1 MNEKIIDKSALEPIP
16 GFPEWSPQEQI
27 AWQGMFDAIRNGFE
41 RFGFRPIETPAVER
55 NAILT
60 AKQSGDTTREIYQ
73 LGRLNAEEGEA
84 DERDFSLHFDLT
96 VPLARYVAQRAGE
109 IAFPFRRYQMQ
120 PVWRGERPQA
130 AQGRY
135 RQFYQC
141 DIDIIGDGTLA
152 PHYDAEIPAVIHRVF
167 QDLAIGDFRIRIN
180 NRRIMSGFFA
190 ANGIAPNEVGG
201 LMRSIDKIE
210 KQGVDQFRKE
220 MAGRHA
226 ASEQTER
233 ILEFFQFRGSLEET
247 LAMLKASADTLASDE
262 LTQGVKE
269 LTETVALARNFGLT
283 DDRFAID
290 LGIARGLSYYTG
302 TVYETTLI
310 DAPHLGSVCS
320 GGRYDDLAG
329 HFTNRKL
336 PGVGI
341 SIGLTRLFSGL
352 LQMGRIRADRDTVA
366 PVLVAR
372 PLPEE
377 TSRYARLAQTL
388 RDAGIATELYLEDK
402 KLGKQFQYASR
413 RGFHVAVI
421 VHMDEIASG
430 TVTLKDLR
438 SATQRTVP
446 EGELVSAVREIL
458 SANR

>member
-1 MNEKIIDKSALEPIP
+1 MIDKAALEPIP
-16 GFPEWSPQEQI
+16 GFPEWSPQEQV
-27 AWQGMFDAIRNGFE
+27 AWQGMFDAIRSGFE

-55 NAILT
+55 NVILT

-84 DERDFSLHFDLT
+84 DERDYSLHFDLT

-120 PVWRGERPQA
+120 PVWRGERPSAQ
-130 AQGRY
+130 QGRF

-141 DIDIIGDGTLA
+141 DIDIIGDGALA
-152 PHYDAEIPAVIHRVF
+152 PHYDAEIPAVIQRVF
-167 QDLAIGDFRIRIN
+167 QDLAVGDFRIRIN
-180 NRRIMSGFFA
+180 NRKIMSGFFA
-190 ANGIAPNEVGG
+190 ANGIAPDEVAG

-220 MAGRHA
+220 MAGRSA
-226 ASEQTER
+226 TVEQTES
-233 ILEFFQFRGSLEET
+233 ILAFFQFRGSLAET
-247 LAMLKASADTLASDE
+247 LAMLKGTAEKFGHAE
-262 LTQGVKE
+262 LTQGVAE
-269 LTETVALARNFGLT
+269 LTETVTLAENFGLT
-283 DDRFAID
+283 DERFAID
-290 LGIARGLSYYTG
+290 LGIARGLTYYTG
-302 TVYETTLI
+302 TVYETTLL

-341 SIGLTRLFSGL
+341 SIGLTRLFTGL
-352 LQMGRIRADRDTVA
+352 VQMGRIKIDRDTIA

-372 PLPEE
+372 PLAEE
-377 TSRYARLAQTL
+377 THRYARLAQRL

-413 RGFHVAVI
+413 RGFRVAVI
-421 VHMDEIASG
+421 VHMDEIANG
-430 TVTLKDLR
+430 TVTLKNLA
-438 SATQRTVP
+438 SATQETVP
-446 EGELVSAVREIL
+446 EADFVAAVQKML
-458 SANR
+458 AATA

>member
-1 MNEKIIDKSALEPIP
+1 MIDKAALEPIP
-16 GFPEWSPQEQI
+16 GFPEWSPQEQV
-27 AWQGMFDAIRNGFE
+27 AWQGMFDAIRSGFE

-55 NAILT
+55 NVILT

-84 DERDFSLHFDLT
+84 DERDYSLHFDLT

-120 PVWRGERPQA
+120 PVWRGERPSA
-130 AQGRY
+130 HQGRF

-141 DIDIIGDGTLA
+141 DIDIIGDGALA

-167 QDLAIGDFRIRIN
+167 QELAIGDFRIRIN
-180 NRRIMSGFFA
+180 NRKIMSGFFA
-190 ANGIAPNEVGG
+190 ANGIAPDEVGG

-220 MAGRHA
+220 MAGRNA
-226 ASEQTER
+226 TADQTES
-233 ILEFFQFRGSLEET
+233 ILAFFQFRGSLAET
-247 LAMLKASADTLASDE
+247 LAMLKGTAEKFGHAE
-262 LTQGVKE
+262 LTQGVAE
-269 LTETVALARNFGLT
+269 LTETVTLAENFGLT
-283 DDRFAID
+283 DERFAID
-290 LGIARGLSYYTG
+290 LGIARGLTYYTG
-302 TVYETTLI
+302 TVYETTLL

-341 SIGLTRLFSGL
+341 SIGLTRLFTGL
-352 LQMGRIRADRDTVA
+352 VQMGRIKTDRDTIA
-366 PVLVAR
+366 PVLIAR
-372 PLPEE
+372 PLAEE
-377 TSRYARLAQTL
+377 THRYARLAQRL

-413 RGFHVAVI
+413 RGFRVAVI
-421 VHMDEIASG
+421 VHMDEIANG
-430 TVTLKDLR
+430 TVTLKNLV
-438 SATQRTVP
+438 SATQETVP
-446 EGELVSAVREIL
+446 EADFVAAVQRML
-458 SANR
+458 AAT

>member
-1 MNEKIIDKSALEPIP
+1 MIDKAALEPIP
-16 GFPEWSPQEQI
+16 GFPEWSPQEQV
-27 AWQGMFDAIRNGFE
+27 AWQGMFDAIRSGFE

-55 NAILT
+55 NVILT

-84 DERDFSLHFDLT
+84 DERDYSLHFDLT

-120 PVWRGERPQA
+120 PVWRGERPSA
-130 AQGRY
+130 HQGRF

-141 DIDIIGDGTLA
+141 DIDIIGDGALA

-167 QDLAIGDFRIRIN
+167 QELAIGDFRIRIN
-180 NRRIMSGFFA
+180 NRKIMSGFFA
-190 ANGIAPNEVGG
+190 ANGIAPDEVGG

-220 MAGRHA
+220 MAGRNA
-226 ASEQTER
+226 TAEQTES
-233 ILEFFQFRGSLEET
+233 ILAFFQFRGSLAET
-247 LAMLKASADTLASDE
+247 LAMLKGTAEKFGHAE
-262 LTQGVKE
+262 LTQGVAE
-269 LTETVALARNFGLT
+269 LTETVTLAENFGLT
-283 DDRFAID
+283 DERFAID
-290 LGIARGLSYYTG
+290 LGIARGLTYYTG
-302 TVYETTLI
+302 TVYETTLL

-341 SIGLTRLFSGL
+341 SIGLTRLFTGL
-352 LQMGRIRADRDTVA
+352 VQMGRIKTDRDTIA

-372 PLPEE
+372 PLAEE
-377 TSRYARLAQTL
+377 THRYARLAQRL

-413 RGFHVAVI
+413 RGFRVAVI
-421 VHMDEIASG
+421 VHMDEIANG
-430 TVTLKDLR
+430 TVTLKNLV
-438 SATQRTVP
+438 SATQETVP
-446 EGELVSAVREIL
+446 EADFVAAVQKML
-458 SANR
+458 AATT